1 MLTLP
6 LPRPLPLSPTAN
18 PSQSEKPSIIAA
30 FNMLDRDGD
39 GTITKNDLQDML
51 GRDFTPEEIDQMIKD
66 SGASGDPPV
75 LSFSQ
80 FKHMMLKKDGAHLHK
95 MTVVGKLPDHAAGSG
110 EPRSAA

>member
-1 MLTLP
+1 MWSCQKIDVCDSVRLLYLLTYL
-6 LPRPLPLSPTAN
+6 
-18 PSQSEKPSIIAA
+18 
-30 FNMLDRDGD
+30 
-39 GTITKNDLQDML
+39 NDLQDML

-95 MTVVGKLPDHAAGSG
+95 MTVVGKLPDHAAGSA